1 MLTTQLFRFLAVG
14 ILNTLFGYS
23 LYALLIY
30 LGLEYTYALL
40 FATIAG
46 VLFNFHTI
54 GRLVFQ
60 SRDKRLIGKFF
71 AVYAI
76 TFCGNLLLIKLM
88 VRFGLSAYLAGAFAI
103 IPTTIL
109 SFLLNKFFVFKGKQ
123 HETY

>member
-1 MLTTQLFRFLAVG
+1 VLTTQLFRFLAVG

-76 TFCGNLLLIKLM
+76 TFCVNLLLIKLM